1 MTVHEFSV
9 YWFDPDG
16 KYYAEARFIDVK
28 AACQLAKSLM
38 ERPAAQFGIIR
49 RVIIT
54 DGGDHTCF
62 EWKHGVGIT
71 YPPEE
76 AAA

>member
-16 KYYAEARFIDVK
+16 NSYAEARFIEVK

-38 ERPAAQFGIIR
+38 ERPAAQLGFIR

-54 DGGDHTCF
+54 DGGDCTCF
-62 EWKHGVGIT
+62 EWKHGEGIV
-71 YPPEE
+71 YPPQE